1 MSIIDLK
8 NNEHKNKS
16 EKCFN
21 VAFLSNVFFP
31 VTNGVVHSLHLLA
44 KGLKKLNTNTFL
56 ITSKHPN
63 FNEEVIRK
71 YHVNYEVISLP
82 SIYFKKIDYCIP
94 NPLSI
99 FFIDKF
105 ISNRKIDIL
114 QLNHPFFI
122 YNISKKIKKINKNL
136 RKVFVFHTQYD
147 VYHNYVNFIPYK
159 IYNKFIWTH
168 LNEVISSVDVVVV
181 PSKSMI
187 SRIKDNISNKYYQKL
202 IYISNPVDLDFI
214 NSSIDFNKVNYL
226 KEYYKLKDKFV
237 LGFVG
242 RIEKEKNIEALLE
255 FFVKNFKDN
264 SNIVLLI
271 VGGGSILEILKNK
284 YSTFENVIFTGKIPH
299 EEVGIYY
306 KLMDIFISLSLT
318 EVKPLAY
325 IEALA
330 TGIPVIAFKTIG
342 ADDLVINGYN
352 GFLVEYS
359 QNYQR
364 ELLELILSLINNN
377 ELLSDLRKNAL
388 NSAKEYHY
396 LKISEKY
403 LNLYNELIK
412 NY

>member
-1 MSIIDLK
+1 MSILDLK

-16 EKCFN
+16 DKCFN

-71 YHVNYEVISLP
+71 YHVDYEVILLP

-122 YNISKKIKKINKNL
+122 YNISKKIKKMNKNL

-147 VYHNYVNFIPYK
+147 VYHNYVKFIPYE
-159 IYNKFIWTH
+159 IYNKFIWSH
-168 LNEVISSVDVVVV
+168 LNEVISEVDVVVV

-187 SRIKDNISNKYYQKL
+187 SKIKDNVSNKYYQKL
-202 IYISNPVDLDFI
+202 IYISNPVDIDFI
-214 NSSIDFNKVNYL
+214 NSNIDFNKVNYL

-242 RIEKEKNIEALLE
+242 RIEKEKNIETLLE
-255 FFVKNFKDN
+255 FFVKNFKDYN
-264 SNIVLLI
+264 NIVLLI

-318 EVKPLAY
+318 EVKPLTY

-330 TGIPVIAFKTIG
+330 SAIPVIAFKTIG

-364 ELLELILSLINNN
+364 ELLKLILSLINNN

-403 LNLYNELIK
+403 LNLYNELRK